1 MTKEKRKPLFT
12 ILIIVVTMA
21 LLIIAYKIFFFR
33 IGDETYFIYQKEI
46 CVDDTDLSEMKL
58 ARNPETVVIS
68 YCKIDDISV
77 LSELPTIKTIFFY
90 NSYGNENTDW
100 TPLGSLRNLENC
112 WLWNNGFKDIEVLEN
127 LTELRDLELGYNPV
141 SDISCLNKL
150 NRLERLSLVGTDIT
164 DIAVVKNMP
173 ELNNLGIA
181 KTNITDVSVLFEL
194 KNLKELYVSP
204 NQIDNETLDRLK
216 ENGVTIEFID

>member
-1 MTKEKRKPLFT
+1 MTKEKRSPLYT
-12 ILIIVVTMA
+12 IFVIAVTMV
-21 LLIIAYKIFFFR
+21 LIIIAYKIFFFR
-33 IGDETYFIYQKEI
+33 IGDDTYFIYQKEI
-46 CVDDTDLSEMKL
+46 CVGDTDLSEMKR

-77 LSELPTIKTIFFY
+77 LNELPTIKTIFFY
-90 NSYGNENTDW
+90 NSYGDENTDW
-100 TPLGSLRNLENC
+100 TPLSSLKNLEEC

-150 NRLERLSLVGTDIT
+150 NKLERLSLVGTDVT

-181 KTNITDVSVLFEL
+181 ETNITDVSVLFDLKKL
-194 KNLKELYVSP
+194 KNLYVSP
-204 NQIDNETLDRLK
+204 NQIDEETLDRLRK
-216 ENGVTIEFID
+216 NGVTVELIS